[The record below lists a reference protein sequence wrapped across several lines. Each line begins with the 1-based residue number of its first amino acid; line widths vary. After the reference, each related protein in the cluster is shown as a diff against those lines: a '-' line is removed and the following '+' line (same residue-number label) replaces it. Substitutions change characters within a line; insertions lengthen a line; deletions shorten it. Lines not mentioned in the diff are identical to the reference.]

1 MPRISGKFVW
11 VELNTPNAKAA
22 QGFYGEVLGWKV
34 QSFPMGSTNY
44 DMIDAAGTTIGGY
57 SPQEKGQTQWLSY
70 LSVDDVDESAKKVA
84 AAGGKV
90 IDAPSDIPTVG
101 RFSKVADPQGAVF
114 YLFRSQ
120 QEDRPDPA
128 PAPGHFVWNEL
139 VTRDA
144 AKAVGFYEKLFGF
157 THEEMPMPDGGKY
170 YLLKKDG
177 VSRGGVMTGRD
188 KDAPPTWL
196 PYFSVADA
204 DATVARSK
212 KLGAKEYMGPT
223 DIPNVGRF
231 AVLGDPQ
238 GATFAVIKPKPAS

>member
-11 VELNTPNAKAA
+11 IEINTANPKAA

-44 DMIDAAGTTIGGY
+44 DMIEAAGTAIGGY
-57 SPQEKGQTQWLSY
+57 SPQDNAKAPAQWLSY
-70 LSVDDVDESAKKVA
+70 LSVDDVDESAKKVV

-114 YLFRSQ
+114 YLFRSA
-120 QEDRPDPA
+120 QEDRPDPP

-139 VTRDA
+139 VARDA
-144 AKAVGFYEKLFGF
+144 VKALAFYEKVFGF
-157 THEEMPMPDGGKY
+157 THEEKPMPEGDTY

-177 VSRGGVMTGRD
+177 VNRGGVMTGRD
-188 KDAPPTWL
+188 KNAPPTWL
-196 PYFSVADA
+196 PYFSVADT
-204 DATVARSK
+204 DTTVTRAK
-212 KLGAKEYMGPT
+212 KLGAKEYMAPM

-238 GATFAVIKPKPAS
+238 GATFAVIKPSM